1 MQADTERFRTSQR
14 LPLIPHGL
22 RANLTL
28 LKGKMMKIGKYDIN
42 LLYNGYAHFE
52 LRERLGGDP
61 FSALFPY
68 SKGEDDE
75 KAYEPMNI
83 EIFNNVC
90 LAISIMCTQY
100 ELLRRT
106 EGYDHQDIPSL
117 SYIKSHLKFTQ
128 VAEATVAIMTAMSE
142 GMKQDNAPE
151 EVDLG
156 LVELQKKTEE

>member
-1 MQADTERFRTSQR
+1 
-14 LPLIPHGL
+14 
-22 RANLTL
+22 
-28 LKGKMMKIGKYDIN
+28 MMKIGKYDIN

-68 SKGEDDE
+68 TTDENDE
-75 KAYEPMNI
+75 KEYEPMNL
-83 EIFNNVC
+83 ERFNNIC
-90 LAISIMCTQY
+90 TALSIMCTQY

-106 EGYDHQDIPSL
+106 EGYDHQEIPSL
-117 SYIKSHLKFTQ
+117 SYIKSHLKFNH
-128 VAEATVAIMTAMSE
+128 VAEATVEIMKAMSE
-142 GMKQDNAPE
+142 GMKQDNEPD